1 MDERL
6 AAEMVQEIRHLLA
19 TDGGSVFARADG
31 ALADRRLQI
40 AAAVLMVSVIRA
52 DRSSGL
58 DEHLVLA
65 RAVTRLLDGTPEE
78 AVSVVRAAEQELE
91 RPGFLEPVV
100 ANLVLYC
107 THEQK
112 RSLVEGLW
120 RLAYADAE
128 LQGHEEYL
136 VRKLAGLLQLS
147 TADLIE
153 AKLRAREAFLG
164 EDL

>member
-1 MDERL
+1 
-6 AAEMVQEIRHLLA
+6 VQEIRDLLA
-19 TDGGSVFARADG
+19 TEGAALFTRADG

-52 DRSSGL
+52 DRNSGV
-58 DEHLVLA
+58 DEYLVLA
-65 RAVTRLLDGTPEE
+65 RAIARLLDGTPEE
-78 AVSVVRAAEQELE
+78 ALSVVRAAELELE
-91 RPGFLEPVV
+91 KPGFLEPVI
-100 ANLVLYC
+100 AHLVLYC
-107 THEQK
+107 TRDQK
-112 RSLVEGLW
+112 VRLVEGLW

-136 VRKLAGLLQLS
+136 VRKLSGLLQLT

-164 EDL
+164 EDI

>member
-1 MDERL
+1 MNERL

-19 TDGGSVFARADG
+19 TEGGSVFAHADG
-31 ALADRRLQI
+31 ALGDRRLQI

-52 DRSSGL
+52 DRTSGL

-65 RAVTRLLDGTPEE
+65 RAVARLLDGTAED

-91 RPGFLEPVV
+91 QPGFLEPVV
-100 ANLVLYC
+100 AHLVLHC
-107 THEQK
+107 SREQK
-112 RSLVEGLW
+112 RRLLECLW

-147 TADLIE
+147 SADLIE
-153 AKLRAREAFLG
+153 AKVRAREAFLG